1 MLFVNFDPALVRI
14 LREVKYFL
22 LNDIDVP
29 QTAHDIYSKVETYR
43 QQTGKLDLTVNMY
56 NNIILQLLPVEEPL
70 LSERIQRMD
79 NVLAP
84 GLTQLKWRQHNIND
98 FINQSMSV
106 VKDVNAIVMTMKE
119 NLKSIEK
126 IMEDWADKPLIERK

>member
-1 MLFVNFDPALVRI
+1 M
-14 LREVKYFL
+14 
-22 LNDIDVP
+22 
-29 QTAHDIYSKVETYR
+29 
-43 QQTGKLDLTVNMY
+43 
-56 NNIILQLLPVEEPL
+56 EEPL

-126 IMEDWADKPLIERK
+126 IMED